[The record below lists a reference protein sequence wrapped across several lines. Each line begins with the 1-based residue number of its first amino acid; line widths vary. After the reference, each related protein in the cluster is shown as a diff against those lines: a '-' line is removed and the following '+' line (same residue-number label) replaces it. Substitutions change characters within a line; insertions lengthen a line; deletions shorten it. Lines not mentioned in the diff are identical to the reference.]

1 MHLGSNGRSSFF
13 GCVYEDKG
21 FRSRDARGAGV
32 GAEVG
37 VEPLPQRPDTTTADM
52 EGAWVVVR
60 GRPGE

>member
-1 MHLGSNGRSSFF
+1 MAEVHFF
-13 GCVYEDKG
+13 GCVYEYKG
-21 FRSRDARGAGV
+21 FRSGDARGAG
-32 GAEVG
+32 VG